1 MTWAILDG
9 GDLTKG
15 FESDDEAI
23 GKFAIG
29 FRRKYG
35 M

>member
-9 GDLTKG
+9 DDLTKG
-15 FESDDEAI
+15 FESDDQAT
-23 GKFAIG
+23 GKFTIG

>member
-9 GDLTKG
+9 DDLTKG
-15 FESDDEAI
+15 FESDDQAI

-29 FRRKYG
+29 FRGKYG